1 MEGESMSITIGKK
14 PESDFGDPLGMLS
27 DCHRRIERFLRVLA
41 ILASQAQGSK
51 LGEEQCS
58 ALEAALH
65 YFRVAAPLH
74 TLDEE
79 NSLFPRMRTH
89 QNPQVYQPIR
99 QLEALE
105 ADHQSTETAHREV
118 DAIGRRWLAEGSLPD
133 EAVRRL
139 SLILDNLQAIYES
152 HIHQEDNE
160 VFPLAAKSL
169 KPCELEALG
178 REMAIRRGLDPDHL
192 LRQWPLDPK

>member
-1 MEGESMSITIGKK
+1 M
-14 PESDFGDPLGMLS
+14 D
-27 DCHRRIERFLRVLA
+27 
-41 ILASQAQGSK
+41 
-51 LGEEQCS
+51 
-58 ALEAALH
+58 

-79 NSLFPRMRTH
+79 NSLFPRMRIH
-89 QNPQVYQPIR
+89 QDPQVHEPIR

-118 DAIGRRWLAEGSLPD
+118 EALGRRWLAEGSLPD

-139 SLILDNLQAIYES
+139 SVILDNLQAIYEA

-169 KPCELEALG
+169 EPCELEALG
-178 REMAIRRGLDPDHL
+178 REMAIRRGLDPDHQM
-192 LRQWPLDPK
+192 RQWPLDPK